1 MKVVIAGAG
10 IGGLTLALSLHE
22 AGIDCELYEAAP
34 EIAPLGAGVNL
45 LPHSIKVL
53 SSLGLLDA
61 LESVAVETTEAAFFN
76 RHGQFVHREPAG
88 RFAGYDHPQ
97 LSIHR
102 ADIQR
107 TLLDAVRERIGE
119 TAVHL
124 GHRATGFTD
133 DGDAAVLHVTGPDGD
148 QIDVRADALV
158 GADGVHSVVRRQLWP
173 DEGDPRYS
181 GVTMWRGTV
190 EWDPYLT
197 GASMIRVGWLTSG
210 KMVIYPVR
218 PVQEDGRQLINWV
231 AEVERPRPQRRE
243 WNRAG
248 ALEDFID
255 VFEDW
260 TFDWLDVAG
269 MLRATTGILEYP
281 MVDQDPLDRW
291 SFGRVTL
298 LGDAAHPMIPR
309 GSNGAGQAILDGP
322 ALARHLSSGL
332 PVVEALASYDDERR
346 PATSRVVLTNRTNP
360 PDTILKEVYDRT
372 GDQPF
377 DNIDD
382 VITTEEMT
390 AITSRYKQ
398 VAAYAKE
405 QLSGS

>member
-102 ADIQR
+102 ADIQL

-218 PVQEDGRQLINWV
+218 PVQEDGSSTGSPRSSARGRSV
-231 AEVERPRPQRRE
+231 ASGTGRARWRTSSTSSRTGPSTGWTWPGCCARR
-243 WNRAG
+243 RG
-248 ALEDFID
+248 SSS
-255 VFEDW
+255 
-260 TFDWLDVAG
+260 T
-269 MLRATTGILEYP
+269 
-281 MVDQDPLDRW
+281 RW
-291 SFGRVTL
+291 STRTPSTG
-298 LGDAAHPMIPR
+298 GPSAASR
-309 GSNGAGQAILDGP
+309 
-322 ALARHLSSGL
+322 SS
-332 PVVEALASYDDERR
+332 
-346 PATSRVVLTNRTNP
+346 ATP
-360 PDTILKEVYDRT
+360 PTR
-372 GDQPF
+372 
-377 DNIDD
+377 
-382 VITTEEMT
+382 
-390 AITSRYKQ
+390 
-398 VAAYAKE
+398 
-405 QLSGS
+405 